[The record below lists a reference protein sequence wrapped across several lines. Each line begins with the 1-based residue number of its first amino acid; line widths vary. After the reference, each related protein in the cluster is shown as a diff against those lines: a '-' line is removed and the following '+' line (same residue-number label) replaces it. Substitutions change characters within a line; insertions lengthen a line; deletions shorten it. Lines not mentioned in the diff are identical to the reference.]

1 MSDTQK
7 KRDSTQRL
15 EKPPSTISRS
25 KFFFDD
31 SMIHILIE
39 NVQFK
44 VHKSKLMKSETFA
57 DMFLVA
63 ESSNTDNEAME
74 GSSTDHPIKLEG
86 VSASDFECLLTF
98 LYEGEYTQ
106 QPTEPGLPVV
116 ISAVRLAHMWNFIE
130 LRKRLLPRLERF
142 LSDVD
147 KIVYAREFDI
157 EGWFTPAYIRLY
169 RRAEPLNTEEAEKL
183 GFKIAML
190 IFRLREEKYSAA
202 YQQCCGQTPTVE
214 SISVSL
220 QTRCESCGNKRNMN
234 GNATDK
240 AIEERIKAW
249 EKGGQVFTK

>member
-1 MSDTQK
+1 
-7 KRDSTQRL
+7 
-15 EKPPSTISRS
+15 
-25 KFFFDD
+25 
-31 SMIHILIE
+31 MIHIQIE

-44 VHKSKLMKSETFA
+44 VHKFKLMKSETFS

-63 ESSNTDNEAME
+63 ESSNTDDESME
-74 GSSTDHPIKLEG
+74 GSSTDRPIKLER

-98 LYEGEYTQ
+98 LYDGEYAQ
-106 QPTEPGLPVV
+106 RPTEPDLPVV
-116 ISAVRLAHMWNFIE
+116 LSAFRLAHMWNFTE
-130 LRKRLLPRLERF
+130 LRKRLLPRLEKL

-157 EGWFTPAYIRLY
+157 EGWVTPAYIRLY
-169 RRAEPLNTEEAEKL
+169 RRVEPLNTEEAEKL

-202 YQQCCGQTPTVE
+202 YQQCCGQVPIVE
-214 SISVSL
+214 SMSVSL
-220 QTRCESCGNKRNMN
+220 QTRCDACGNRRNMN

-240 AIEERIKAW
+240 AIEERIKVW